1 MDGGRWIDS
10 TYESVFIRRR
20 EELEDDMA
28 WKVVK
33 EVVAAVKINNVPPL
47 SEKREVS
54 QLYERIFGSERAQKK
69 KKNFL
74 RK

>member
-1 MDGGRWIDS
+1 
-10 TYESVFIRRR
+10 
-20 EELEDDMA
+20 MA